1 VIYSLARQLL
11 FSLDPEE
18 AHELALRTIS
28 RAGRVAPLQAA
39 LTALFRARSVPV
51 EAFGITFTNRV
62 GLAAGYDK
70 NGDAWQGL
78 ATLGFGHIEIGTVTP
93 EPQPGNP
100 KPRVF
105 RLVRQRSV
113 INRMGFPGRG
123 AAHVAEQLH
132 RPRPAGLVLGAN
144 IGKQKTTALEDAAED
159 YEELIDVFAPLADYL
174 AVNISSPNT
183 PGLRRLQERG
193 FLEALLKRLVAR
205 RQEASERLGR
215 PVPLLVKVAPD
226 LTEAQLDTALESMIH
241 AGIDGIIATNTTISR
256 DGVEP
261 ELAGE
266 EGGLSGAL
274 LSARSTEMVGTIARR
289 TGGKLPII
297 GVGGIMGPDDARAKL
312 DAGATLVQ
320 VYTGLVY
327 AGPELVKEIIRSCP

>member
-1 VIYSLARQLL
+1 
-11 FSLDPEE
+11 
-18 AHELALRTIS
+18 
-28 RAGRVAPLQAA
+28 
-39 LTALFRARSVPV
+39 
-51 EAFGITFTNRV
+51 
-62 GLAAGYDK
+62 
-70 NGDAWQGL
+70 
-78 ATLGFGHIEIGTVTP
+78 
-93 EPQPGNP
+93 
-100 KPRVF
+100 
-105 RLVRQRSV
+105 
-113 INRMGFPGRG
+113 
-123 AAHVAEQLH
+123 
-132 RPRPAGLVLGAN
+132 
-144 IGKQKTTALEDAAED
+144 
-159 YEELIDVFAPLADYL
+159 
-174 AVNISSPNT
+174 
-183 PGLRRLQERG
+183 LQERG

-226 LTEAQLDTALESMIH
+226 LTKAQLDTALESMIH